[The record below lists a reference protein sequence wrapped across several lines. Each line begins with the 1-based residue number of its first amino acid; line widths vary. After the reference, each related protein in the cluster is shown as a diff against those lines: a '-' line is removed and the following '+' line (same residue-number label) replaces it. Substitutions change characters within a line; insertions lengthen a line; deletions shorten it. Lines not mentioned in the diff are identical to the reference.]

1 MEIATNLSEISS
13 DDFARR
19 FALRPGQLMWLLGAG
34 ASVSAGIPSAW
45 DMIWQFKQTLF
56 VAQRKASPQS
66 IADLGNPA
74 IRALLDSHIASSE
87 QLPAPESP
95 DEYAALFER
104 PIQPSATELPSSR
117 G

>member
-1 MEIATNLSEISS
+1 MGAVTNPIELSS

-56 VAQRKASPQS
+56 VTQRKAAPQS
-66 IADLGNPA
+66 VSDLGNPA
-74 IRALLDSHIASSE
+74 IRALLDSHNLRKRLANASDNLLE
-87 QLPAPESP
+87 KGA
-95 DEYAALFER
+95 
-104 PIQPSATELPSSR
+104 
-117 G
+117 